1 MCTNKNEKNLELVE
15 KEYKLNRFIL
25 IQIVYNKEID
35 IQIKIEALRLFREM
49 SFQNKKN
56 DNEYQF

>member
-1 MCTNKNEKNLELVE
+1 MCSNKNQKNLELVE

-25 IQIVYNKEID
+25 IQIVYNKDID
-35 IQIKIEALRLFREM
+35 IQVKIESLRLFREM

-56 DNEYQF
+56 DNEY